1 MEKLQDDFHG
11 HMVRKYPDLTRGISK
26 KTTHRKHIPP
36 QMYKQAAALYEHYEE
51 LLGAINDIGM
61 IGNAKQKEEAVRLL
75 GKYAPDL
82 ATVKQQLKSTEKY
95 IKVLED
101 RIENS
106 DRILTGKDSQLEEKD
121 LALYKERTKV
131 SRLEHKQKQLVKLLN
146 MVPKDML
153 DQLLK
158 EKNVKGRD
166 LK

>member
-1 MEKLQDDFHG
+1 M
-11 HMVRKYPDLTRGISK
+11 
-26 KTTHRKHIPP
+26 
-36 QMYKQAAALYEHYEE
+36 YEHYEE

-131 SRLEHKQKQLVKLLN
+131 SQLEHKQKQLVKLLN